1 MGSVTITYHA
11 PDGDSPY
18 VEMRGMRFFDGQAV
32 AIDEEKH
39 AEFIAKARG
48 NPHFEV
54 SDSTKAVLKAL
65 APEFND
71 GAVEKAR
78 GWPDSDMD
86 ALAKEAEALGI
97 KVDGRW
103 SKARLEAEISTAK
116 IAKA

>member
-11 PDGDSPY
+11 PEGDSPY
-18 VEMRGMRFFDGQAV
+18 VETRGVRLFDGQPV
-32 AIDEEKH
+32 ALDEEEH
-39 AEFIAKARG
+39 AAFIAKALG

-54 SDSTKAVLKAL
+54 SGATKAVLKAL
-65 APEFND
+65 APEFKE
-71 GAVEKAR
+71 GAAPA

-103 SKARLEAEISTAK
+103 SKARLETEISTAK
-116 IAKA
+116 IAKAG